1 MTPLDKPVRR
11 EVLIEGVAHTLTIDP
26 DGGTA
31 TIDEDVAG
39 EGTLVIT
46 NGTLAVNSTA
56 TNSVRLK
63 VAASGVLELPDN
75 LNFGSLELQS
85 GSAIVPP
92 VDLKNRYG
100 WQTVLVAADGVTAS
114 GCTLPAGYEMRTET
128 VEGGVALQ
136 LRFVRGIRLIIR

>member
-1 MTPLDKPVRR
+1 MLTLD
-11 EVLIEGVAHTLTIDP
+11 A
-26 DGGTA
+26 GGNTA

-46 NGTLAVNSTA
+46 NGTLAVNSSA
-56 TNSVRLK
+56 TNGVSLK
-63 VAASGVLELPDN
+63 VADGGVLALPNN

-85 GSAIVPP
+85 GSAIAPSA
-92 VDLKNRYG
+92 DLKNRRG

-136 LRFVRGIRLIIR
+136 LRYVHGAKFIVR